1 MKTPRRAPLRVV
13 VTGSECTGKTTLAQA
28 IAERFR
34 APWVPESSRLQ
45 AEEIALRENRE
56 LTLDDVQPIARR
68 HIAAEGEALARAD
81 RLLVL
86 DADLLSTVVYSR
98 HYYGEC
104 AEWIEAAARERLADL
119 YLFCRPD
126 LPWIADGVRD
136 RPVQREEI
144 DALFRS
150 RLDVTGARYVEV
162 RGQGSDRTELGEQ
175 AVARLLADAR

>member
-1 MKTPRRAPLRVV
+1 MKAPVRTPLRVV

-28 IAERFR
+28 IAERFS

-45 AEEIALRENRE
+45 AEEIELREHRE
-56 LTLDDVQPIARR
+56 LTLADVQPIARR
-68 HIAAEGEALARAD
+68 HLEAEAAALGRAD

-104 AEWIEAAARERLADL
+104 APWIEAAARERRADL

-126 LPWIADGVRD
+126 LPWVADGVRD
-136 RPVQREEI
+136 RPAQREEI
-144 DALFRS
+144 DGLFRS
-150 RLDVTGARYVEV
+150 LLGLMGARYVEV
-162 RGQGSDRTELGEQ
+162 VGRGGERTEIGEQ
-175 AVARLLADAR
+175 AVARLLAEAR